1 MSYVVVR
8 MVMPTANSDTA
19 AIEQRAGK
27 ELAAIFF
34 KEGCQRFTTVKF
46 ADGQIGG
53 TSIYPDKA
61 AAERAIKLANEW
73 GQGAGLAI
81 PRTLHGETVFS
92 YRPNQEPTLA
102 NAFGAVRVYASS
114 AAADDVKAALEQEA
128 MPNLKAIAEDLPAP
142 DKPLM
147 ITKSC
152 RLDSGR
158 RPSSCSSRI
167 ALIVQFC

>member
-102 NAFGAVRVYASS
+102 NAFGAARVYASS

-128 MPNLKAIAEDLPAP
+128 MPNLKAL
-142 DKPLM
+142 
-147 ITKSC
+147 
-152 RLDSGR
+152 G
-158 RPSSCSSRI
+158 
-167 ALIVQFC
+167 